1 MTCTVTVEPGGDLA
15 AAVAAQG
22 AAAGAEGAVVCLAAG
37 VHRVNLDLAE
47 SVTLRGAD
55 GAVLD
60 GGGRGPVVRVGV
72 HGKQVRLE
80 HLTLQGGAHEFGSGL
95 LVEGYSDVTLV
106 GCTVDGNRRGP
117 GGGAGVGARRGT
129 VRIDGGRFGD
139 RDDLV
144 FGTVVEATLVGVD
157 VAGDLLAQDGAQV
170 TLEGGRVVGTVR
182 LQGTS
187 TRRPT
192 VTVDGAEVGAIDNGG
207 QWPGVVVGA

>member
-1 MTCTVTVEPGGDLA
+1 MTCTVTVEPGSDVA

-22 AAAGAEGAVVCLAAG
+22 PDGAVICLAPG
-37 VHRVNLDLAE
+37 THRVNLDLTE

-60 GGGRGPVVRVGV
+60 GGGRGPVVRVGA
-72 HGKQVRLE
+72 HGTQVRLE
-80 HLTLQGGAHEFGSGL
+80 NLTLRGGAHEFGSGV

-117 GGGAGVGARRGT
+117 GGGAGLGARRGT
-129 VRIDGGRFGD
+129 VRIEGGRFGD

-207 QWPGVVVGA
+207 QWPGVVVGP